1 MGQTGGN
8 RILVIDDDTTF
19 ANLLAIRLES
29 VGYEVEIQTSGTAAL
44 QAAAER
50 TPNLVILDLRLP
62 DMSGFDVCKELRQ
75 SFHPWE
81 VPILMLTGVDEPLA
95 QLRGF
100 ACGADA
106 YLTKPCD
113 ATELFKTIAM
123 LLGQF
128 ELSSA

>member
-1 MGQTGGN
+1 MDTQGRN
-8 RILVIDDDTTF
+8 RILVVDDDTTF
-19 ANLLAIRLES
+19 VNLLAIRLES
-29 VGYEVEIQTSGTAAL
+29 VGYEVEIATSGTSAI
-44 QAAAER
+44 QAATER
-50 TPNLVILDLRLP
+50 TPGLVILDLRLP
-62 DMSGFDVCKELRQ
+62 DRSGFDVCKELRRV
-75 SFHPWE
+75 FHPWE
-81 VPILMLTGVDEPLA
+81 VPIVMLTGMDQPLA

-113 ATELFKTIAM
+113 STELFKTVAL

>member
-1 MGQTGGN
+1 MGQSGSN

-19 ANLLAIRLES
+19 VNLLAIRLES
-29 VGYEVEIQTSGTAAL
+29 VGYEVEIQTDGATAL
-44 QAAAER
+44 QAATER
-50 TPNLVILDLRLP
+50 QPDLVILDLRLP
-62 DMSGFDVCKELRQ
+62 GMSGFDVCKELRR

-81 VPILMLTGVDEPLA
+81 VPILMLTGVDQPLA

-113 ATELFKTIAM
+113 STELFKTVAF